1 MDFKFSKGTG
11 DVEKQEAPGEKK
23 NQSALLLLLLLLAGG
38 FSYVYF
44 FTDLIRPQE
53 APKQAEAPVQQV
65 VKMPLP
71 VTGSTAAPPDQ
82 KAVVAKSEPV
92 APKEEPSKN
101 LPPKPAPVAPAV
113 AVPAAAVPAKLP
125 PPVKQKEESAKTAP
139 VKPADKK
146 TAPEPALDKKDQKTA
161 AAKVE
166 EKKPVVDKTKTPAAK
181 SSEPVKSADK
191 KNVEKVPSKHKKTV
205 AASADVAKNSSEK
218 SDAVGSWSV
227 LVGQYSIEEALS
239 ADMGRV
245 RKAGF
250 EPVVTAGPRKKS
262 AMNRL
267 LLGEYANRADAQ
279 TELSKLKRLTSDA
292 FVIDQSGK
300 YLVFAGSYLLDA
312 RASSEKERLA
322 AAGSKVSIKRA
333 EIAIPTQNLTVGP
346 FNEKKAA
353 DAALVKLNANGVKAS
368 LIRQ

>member
-53 APKQAEAPVQQV
+53 TPKQAETPLQQV

-71 VTGSTAAPPDQ
+71 VSGGTAAPSEQ

-101 LPPKPAPVAPAV
+101 QPPKPAPIAPV
-113 AVPAAAVPAKLP
+113 AAAVPAAKLP

-139 VKPADKK
+139 AKPVDKK
-146 TAPEPALDKKDQKTA
+146 AAPEPVPDKKDQKNS

-166 EKKPVVDKTKTPAAK
+166 EKKPVVDKTKASAAK
-181 SSEPVKSADK
+181 TSEPGKSAEK
-191 KNVEKVPSKHKKTV
+191 KYVEKVPPKHKKTV
-205 AASADVAKNSSEK
+205 AVSGDVAKNSSEK
-218 SDAVGSWSV
+218 TDAAGSWSV

-262 AMNRL
+262 MMNRL
-267 LLGEYANRADAQ
+267 LLGEFANRADAQ
-279 TELSKLKRLTSDA
+279 TELSKLKRITSDA

-300 YLVFAGSYLLDA
+300 YLVYAGSYLLDA

-353 DAALVKLNANGVKAS
+353 DAALGKLNANGVKAS